1 MEVGHD
7 EETNDGD
14 DDADELYFFIR
25 RGATGEIV
33 GDFLI
38 EDGNGGAGGQ
48 NEDASQEPTEAKIPI
63 HKLYYTLDFIK
74 KIV

>member
-1 MEVGHD
+1 MEVGHNKKTD
-7 EETNDGD
+7 DSN
-14 DDADELYFFIR
+14 DDASEFYFFIR
-25 RGATGEIV
+25 RWATGEIV

-38 EDGNGGAGGQ
+38 EDGDGGAGGQ

>member
-1 MEVGHD
+1 MEVGHN
-7 EETNDGD
+7 EETDDGD
-14 DDADELYFFIR
+14 NDADEFNFLV
-25 RGATGEIV
+25 RGRATGEIV

-38 EDGNGGAGGQ
+38 EDGDGGAGGQ

>member
-7 EETNDGD
+7 EEANDGN
-14 DDADELYFFIR
+14 DDASEFYFFVR
-25 RGATGEIV
+25 RWATGEIV

-38 EDGNGGAGGQ
+38 EDGDGGAGGQ